1 MLTSEKP
8 HQSAAGKSD
17 DRSPGA
23 ATMAAVVGGS
33 HFHQA
38 ELTTM
43 LARWNSC
50 SHYSLGRWRGRLW
63 AACRCGLRQRRAAW
77 QRERPAKRALTP
89 CDRFAADWSKACG
102 FFEANPEAT
111 VVLTTQAHAARKQS
125 ATSTVVSF
133 VIISFASVTC
143 HVSHVCMYVCM
154 YVCRHVVS
162 SYILLEVSK

>member
-1 MLTSEKP
+1 MLVLTSEKP

-89 CDRFAADWSKACG
+89 CDRSAADWSKACG

-111 VVLTTQAHAARKQS
+111 EEKALAMRLGCGCAAAGAESGDPFGRRFVLCVEAAYS
-125 ATSTVVSF
+125 
-133 VIISFASVTC
+133 
-143 HVSHVCMYVCM
+143 
-154 YVCRHVVS
+154 
-162 SYILLEVSK
+162 